1 MKTTRIY
8 SLLALLL
15 MAGGMTMQAQELQP
29 IIEHESGGLYTPI
42 FQNATGNEIL
52 FRYYETPGTCGS
64 ILKIDDE
71 GHYID
76 TLYFCPKDKID
87 EVVWVHSFSFDR
99 NDEGEPCMFFL
110 TCTNDSVCL
119 YLATIHDDFSVSR
132 KEYGKWE
139 SMNYWEHS
147 GSWASTNA
155 VLNKDGSVVFSF
167 PLEDPTSFPLSLR
180 VMRFDV
186 SGNICAE
193 TTLEGPCSYYAFMM
207 SSIDSVGCRVIM
219 RCPESTNEVIYDCL
233 TLDAELNVIAQ
244 KHNIDNLAYPPVLS
258 CYFPANL
265 RYNPITGKAY
275 SINTFTCPAMNGNPA
290 TYEDIFMSAFDEDFN
305 QFNYTWGI
313 HTEDRS
319 FAAQYLDGSIGFGP
333 EGDVYMIGTM
343 DPLIPHGS
351 IGRNLY
357 IVQFD
362 ENLNKIGEI
371 YHQFDEV
378 GKMIGRMPT
387 GICANTNDCVFSVDH
402 LDYDNITGWDAV
414 FKVPKE
420 AFDNIE
426 EAHTQGF
433 AVAMAY
439 PNPGKDV
446 LNIRTALL
454 DAWVEVYDVNG
465 RMVYRQEITGNV
477 TAINTTDWSD
487 GTYVWKVYASGGGPS
502 TGSGTLVETGKWIKE

>member
-1 MKTTRIY
+1 MRKCLIIAVLLFTTTVIC
-8 SLLALLL
+8 LD
-15 MAGGMTMQAQELQP
+15 AQELQP
-29 IIEHESGGLYTPI
+29 IIENESGGLYEPV
-42 FQNATGNEIL
+42 FQNATGNELLMRFI
-52 FRYYETPGTCGS
+52 ETPGTCGS

-76 TLYFCPKDKID
+76 TLYFWPKEKKN
-87 EVVWVHSFSFDR
+87 EVVWVHSFDR
-99 NDEGEPCMFFL
+99 NDQGEPCVFFL
-110 TCTNDSVCL
+110 TYKNDSACL
-119 YLATIHDDFSVSR
+119 HLSTIHDDFSVSR

-139 SMNYWEHS
+139 SPNYWEPYDS
-147 GSWASTNA
+147 YASTNA
-155 VLNKDGSVVFSF
+155 VLNKDGSVVLSF
-167 PLEDPTSFPLSLR
+167 PLENPFFYPLSLR
-180 VMRFDV
+180 VMRFDGF
-186 SGNICAE
+186 GNICAE
-193 TTLEGPCSYYAFMM
+193 TTLESPHCHRPFML
-207 SSIDSVGCRVIM
+207 SSLDSVGCRVIM
-219 RCPESTNEVIYDCL
+219 RCPESTSDVIYDCFL
-233 TLDAELNVIAQ
+233 LDADLNVIAQ
-244 KHNIDNLAYPPVLS
+244 KHNIDNLAYPVLS
-258 CYFPANL
+258 CYYPANL

-433 AVAMAY
+433 AVAVAY

-446 LNIRTALL
+446 LNIRTGLK
-454 DAWVEVYDVNG
+454 DAWVEVYDMNG
-465 RMVYRQEITGNV
+465 RMVYRQDITENV
-477 TAINTTDWSD
+477 TAINTTNWSE
-487 GTYVWKVYASGGGPS
+487 GTYVWKVVADGK
-502 TGSGTLVETGKWIKE
+502 EAECGKWIKE

>member
-1 MKTTRIY
+1 MKVTRLY
-8 SLLALLL
+8 PLLALLL
-15 MAGGMTMQAQELQP
+15 MPGGVTMQAQELQP

-52 FRYYETPGTCGS
+52 FRYYETPGTYGS

-76 TLYFCPKDKID
+76 TLYFWPKDKID

-110 TCTNDSVCL
+110 TYTNDSVCL

-378 GKMIGRMPT
+378 GRMIGRMPT

-433 AVAMAY
+433 AVAVAY

-446 LNIRTALL
+446 LNIRTGLK
-454 DAWVEVYDVNG
+454 DARVEVYDLNG
-465 RMVYRQEITGNV
+465 RLMHRQAITENV
-477 TAINTTDWSD
+477 TGIDAEGWAAGS
-487 GTYVWKVYASGGGPS
+487 YVWKVMTNGREA
-502 TGSGTLVETGKWIKE
+502 ETGKWIKE

>member
-76 TLYFCPKDKID
+76 TLYFWPKDKID

>member
-1 MKTTRIY
+1 MKTTRFY
-8 SLLALLL
+8 TLLAALLL
-15 MAGGMTMQAQELQP
+15 VGGWKMQAQELQP

-52 FRYYETPGTCGS
+52 FRYVETPRTYGS

-76 TLYFCPKDKID
+76 TLCFWPKDKIN
-87 EVVWVHSFSFDR
+87 EVVWVHSFDR
-99 NDEGEPCMFFL
+99 NDEGEPCVFFL
-110 TCTNDSVCL
+110 THTNDSACL

-139 SMNYWEHS
+139 WMNYWEHD
-147 GSWASTNA
+147 GSLASTNA

-244 KHNIDNLAYPPVLS
+244 KHNIDNLSYPPVLS

-402 LDYDNITGWDAV
+402 LDYDNITRWDAV
-414 FKVPKE
+414 FKVPKG

-426 EAHTQGF
+426 EAHDAGF
-433 AVAMAY
+433 AVAVAY

-446 LNIRTALL
+446 LNIRTTIQNARI
-454 DAWVEVYDVNG
+454 EIYDLSGKLIHN
-465 RMVYRQEITGNV
+465 QEITDNI
-477 TAINTTDWSD
+477 TPITTTSWPS
-487 GTYVWKVYASGGGPS
+487 GTYIWKVITNGKEAES
-502 TGSGTLVETGKWIKE
+502 GKWIKQ